1 MAPSCDFSLDFVS
14 KKEEGSFK
22 IPLELPR
29 GFNVFALGVD
39 LLSTCV
45 FAPKKYQKSA
55 NSSERV
61 FVENVLNII
70 FVSVLLT

>member
-22 IPLELPR
+22 IPLKLPR
-29 GFNVFALGVD
+29 GFDVQPLGVD

-45 FAPKKYQKSA
+45 FALKKIPKRA

-61 FVENVLNII
+61 FVE
-70 FVSVLLT
+70 